1 MCASAT
7 LAPCSKV
14 VALLTLCLWAAL
26 VFAIFV
32 SLAPRQA
39 EARRRQRCTRVV
51 QRSRP

>member
-1 MCASAT
+1 MRAFAV
-7 LAPCSKV
+7 LAPRSKV

-39 EARRRQRCTRVV
+39 EARRRQRCMPVL